1 MRKLSVP
8 LILFL
13 VLVSFA
19 PAASAVPIPVA
30 NPSFELPGTTKQ
42 TGFDGVPGWSTDS
55 TCRDSGVETGYT
67 PTDGLWTAYLLSVDP
82 AVWQLTTYTIGAADI
97 FQLKVDSRSTSGATA
112 LQVVLFYDDA
122 GTRVPLA
129 TQQVAVTGT
138 MQEYTLIG
146 ATTDVPASVGHKLGM
161 EFKNVSTGGDSWVG
175 LDSVR
180 LEVLDKD
187 PRLIAAAPDPADGT
201 IGVMISLLRWAA
213 GQEAVLH
220 NVYLGTDP
228 NLTDANLVSSNQG
241 GTWYYSLTPLVPGQ
255 RYYWRVDEIE
265 KDGVTIHPG
274 DLWTFVMQ
282 DVTAYYPQPVHRATD
297 APLAPTLTWM
307 PGQAALG
314 HQLYFSDDFDAV
326 SQAAAE
332 ADKGAFD
339 LTAETFTPEVLE
351 PLTTYWWRVDESLA
365 GGGVT
370 PGPVWNFTTCQPVDD
385 FEGYNDEEDQGT
397 RIYETWSDGYADGSS
412 GSIVGNVDP
421 PFAEQT
427 IVHNGLQSMP
437 LDYNNVN
444 APFYSEAWR
453 EFSPAADWTVGD
465 VNALVLFVQGRL
477 TNDVEPLYIAL
488 EDSSQ
493 HVGTVVHPDP
503 NVVTAT
509 VWVTWKVPLT
519 DFEGVNLAR
528 VKKMC
533 IGLGDKA
540 SPVQGGIGRLYI
552 DDIELTKP
560 APAVA
565 P

>member
-1 MRKLSVP
+1 
-8 LILFL
+8 
-13 VLVSFA
+13 
-19 PAASAVPIPVA
+19 
-30 NPSFELPGTTKQ
+30 
-42 TGFDGVPGWSTDS
+42 
-55 TCRDSGVETGYT
+55 
-67 PTDGLWTAYLLSVDP
+67 
-82 AVWQLTTYTIGAADI
+82 
-97 FQLKVDSRSTSGATA
+97 
-112 LQVVLFYDDA
+112 
-122 GTRVPLA
+122 
-129 TQQVAVTGT
+129 
-138 MQEYTLIG
+138 
-146 ATTDVPASVGHKLGM
+146 
-161 EFKNVSTGGDSWVG
+161 
-175 LDSVR
+175 
-180 LEVLDKD
+180 
-187 PRLIAAAPDPADGT
+187 
-201 IGVMISLLRWAA
+201 VMISLLRWTA

-220 NVYLGTDP
+220 NVYLGADP
-228 NLTDANLVSSNQG
+228 NLTDANLVSRQQG
-241 GTWYYSLTPLVPGQ
+241 GTWYFSSTPLVAGQ

-265 KDGVTIHPG
+265 KDGVTLHAG

-297 APLAPTLTWM
+297 APLAPILTWM
-307 PGQAALG
+307 PGQGALG
-314 HQLYFSDDFDAV
+314 HQLYFSDDFGAV

-332 ADKGAFD
+332 ADKGTFD
-339 LTAETFTPEVLE
+339 LTAETFTPEVLK
-351 PLTTYWWRVDESLA
+351 PLTTYWWKVDESLA

-370 PGPVWNFTTCQPVDD
+370 PGPVWNFTTGLPVDD
-385 FEGYNDEEDQGT
+385 FESYNDEEDQGT

-465 VNALVLFVQGRL
+465 VNALVLFVQGKL
-477 TNDVEPLYIAL
+477 TNDVVPLYIAL

-493 HVGTVVHPDP
+493 HLGTVVHPDP
-503 NVVTAT
+503 KVVTAT
-509 VWVTWKVPLT
+509 AWVNWKVPLT

-528 VKKMC
+528 VKKMY

-540 SPVQGGIGRLYI
+540 SPVQGGVGRLYI